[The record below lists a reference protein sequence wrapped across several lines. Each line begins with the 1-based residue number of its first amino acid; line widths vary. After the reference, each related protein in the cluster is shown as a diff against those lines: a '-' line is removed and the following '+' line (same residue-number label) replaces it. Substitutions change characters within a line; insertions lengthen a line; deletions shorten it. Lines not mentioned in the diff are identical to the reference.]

1 MNAEIMVGQKPF
13 IDLRLKSLLLV
24 LMLLIFTICP
34 AAALEVPKL
43 QGRVNDLAG
52 LISRGTEA
60 ELERRM
66 AELESS
72 DSTQL
77 VILTITSLE
86 GEVLE
91 EYSIKVA
98 EEWGIGQK
106 GYDNGALL
114 LVSKNDRAVRLEVG
128 YGLEGSLTDLLAGRI
143 IDNEILPNFS
153 AGRFDA
159 GFLKG
164 IEAVTAAVKG
174 EYKTEAKPSSRA
186 GSVRSG
192 RSLMPFFI
200 IFIVVAMLGSKKRI
214 FGGLAGAV
222 LIPVIGVFVLS
233 LGLQMLFFLIPLG
246 FIGGLI
252 LPGFYFLPGIGMG
265 RRSHYHGGGGFS
277 GGSFGGGFSGG
288 GGGFGGGGASG
299 GW

>member
-1 MNAEIMVGQKPF
+1 MNSKIMAGQGSF
-13 IDLRLKSLLLV
+13 INLRLKSLLLV
-24 LMLLIFTICP
+24 LALLIFTLYP

-52 LISRGTEA
+52 LISRGTEV
-60 ELERRM
+60 ELERQM

-77 VILTITSLE
+77 VILTIASLE

-91 EYSIKVA
+91 EYSIRVA

-114 LVSKNDRAVRLEVG
+114 LVSKNDHEVRLEVG
-128 YGLEGSLTDLLAGRI
+128 YGLEGNLTDLLAGRI

-174 EYKTEAKPSSRA
+174 EYKAEAKPSSRA

-222 LIPVIGVFVLS
+222 LIPVVGVFVLS

-265 RRSHYHGGGGFS
+265 RRSHYRSGGGFS
-277 GGSFGGGFSGG
+277 SFGGGGFSGG

>member
-1 MNAEIMVGQKPF
+1 MNSEIMVGRRSF
-13 IDLRLKSLLLV
+13 INLGLNNLLLV
-24 LMLLIFTICP
+24 LVLLVFTLCP

-91 EYSIKVA
+91 EYSIRVA
-98 EEWGIGQK
+98 EEWGIGQE

-174 EYKTEAKPSSRA
+174 EYKAEAKPSSRA
-186 GSVRSG
+186 GSLRSG
-192 RSLMPFFI
+192 RSLMPFLI
-200 IFIVVAMLGSKKRI
+200 IFIVVAMIGSKKRI

-222 LIPVIGVFVLS
+222 LVPVIGVFVLS

-265 RRSHYHGGGGFS
+265 RRSHYYGGGGFS
-277 GGSFGGGFSGG
+277 SFGGGGFSGG

>member
-1 MNAEIMVGQKPF
+1 MNSEIMVGRRSF
-13 IDLRLKSLLLV
+13 INLRLNNLLLV
-24 LMLLIFTICP
+24 LVLLVFTLCP

-72 DSTQL
+72 DSTQF

-86 GEVLE
+86 GEVPE
-91 EYSIKVA
+91 EYSIRVA
-98 EEWGIGQK
+98 EEWGIGQE
-106 GYDNGALL
+106 GYDNGVLL
-114 LVSKNDRAVRLEVG
+114 LVSKNDREVRLEVG

-174 EYKTEAKPSSRA
+174 EYKAEAKPSSRA
-186 GSVRSG
+186 GSLRSG
-192 RSLMPFFI
+192 RSLMPFLI
-200 IFIVVAMLGSKKRI
+200 IFIVVAMIGSKKRI

-222 LIPVIGVFVLS
+222 LVPVIGVFVLS

-252 LPGFYFLPGIGMG
+252 VPGFYFLPGIGMG

-277 GGSFGGGFSGG
+277 SFGGGGFSGG

>member
-1 MNAEIMVGQKPF
+1 MNSEIMVGQKPF
-13 IDLRLKSLLLV
+13 INLRLKCLLLV
-24 LMLLIFTICP
+24 LVLLIFTLCP

-60 ELERRM
+60 ELERRI

-114 LVSKNDRAVRLEVG
+114 LVSKND
-128 YGLEGSLTDLLAGRI
+128 
-143 IDNEILPNFS
+143 
-153 AGRFDA
+153 
-159 GFLKG
+159 
-164 IEAVTAAVKG
+164 
-174 EYKTEAKPSSRA
+174 
-186 GSVRSG
+186 
-192 RSLMPFFI
+192 
-200 IFIVVAMLGSKKRI
+200 
-214 FGGLAGAV
+214 
-222 LIPVIGVFVLS
+222 
-233 LGLQMLFFLIPLG
+233 
-246 FIGGLI
+246 
-252 LPGFYFLPGIGMG
+252 
-265 RRSHYHGGGGFS
+265 H
-277 GGSFGGGFSGG
+277 
-288 GGGFGGGGASG
+288 
-299 GW
+299 

>member
-1 MNAEIMVGQKPF
+1 MNSEIIAGQRSF
-13 IDLRLKSLLLV
+13 INLSLKRLLLV
-24 LMLLIFTICP
+24 LVLLILTLWP
-34 AAALEVPKL
+34 AATLEVPKL

-60 ELERRM
+60 ELERRI

-86 GEVLE
+86 GEALE
-91 EYSIKVA
+91 EYSLRVA

-114 LVSKNDRAVRLEVG
+114 LVSKNDREVRLEVG
-128 YGLEGSLTDLLAGRI
+128 YGLEGNLTDLLAGRI

-164 IEAVTAAVKG
+164 LEAVTTAVRG
-174 EYKTEAKPSSRA
+174 EYKAEAKTSSRA
-186 GSVRSG
+186 VSVRSG

-222 LIPVIGVFVLS
+222 LVPVIGVFVLS

-277 GGSFGGGFSGG
+277 GFGGGGFSGG

>member
-1 MNAEIMVGQKPF
+1 MNSEIKVGQKRF

-24 LMLLIFTICP
+24 LALLILSICP

-60 ELERRM
+60 ELEGRI

-77 VILTITSLE
+77 VILTVTSLE

-106 GYDNGALL
+106 GYDNGVLL

-174 EYKTEAKPSSRA
+174 EYKAEAKPASRA
-186 GSVRSG
+186 VSVRSG

-233 LGLQMLFFLIPLG
+233 LGLQMLFLLIPLG

-252 LPGFYFLPGIGMG
+252 LPGLYFLPGIGMG

-277 GGSFGGGFSGG
+277 SFGGGGFSGG

>member
-1 MNAEIMVGQKPF
+1 MNSKIMAGLRFF
-13 IDLRLKSLLLV
+13 INLRLKSLLLV
-24 LMLLIFTICP
+24 LVLFILTICP

-60 ELERRM
+60 ELERQM

-77 VILTITSLE
+77 VILTISSLE

-91 EYSIKVA
+91 EYSIRVA

-114 LVSKNDRAVRLEVG
+114 LVSKNDHSVRLEVG

-164 IEAVTAAVKG
+164 IEAVTAAVRG
-174 EYKTEAKPSSRA
+174 EYKAEAKPSSRA
-186 GSVRSG
+186 GSIRSG

-222 LIPVIGVFVLS
+222 LIPVVGVFVLS

-265 RRSHYHGGGGFS
+265 RRSHYGSGGGFS
-277 GGSFGGGFSGG
+277 SFGGGGFSGG

>member
-1 MNAEIMVGQKPF
+1 MNSEIMVGRGSF
-13 IDLRLKSLLLV
+13 INLRLNNLLLV
-24 LMLLIFTICP
+24 LVLLVFTLCP

-91 EYSIKVA
+91 EYSIRVA
-98 EEWGIGQK
+98 EEWGIGQE

-143 IDNEILPNFS
+143 VDNEILPNFS

-174 EYKTEAKPSSRA
+174 EYKAEAKPSSRA
-186 GSVRSG
+186 GSLRSG
-192 RSLMPFFI
+192 RSLMPFLI
-200 IFIVVAMLGSKKRI
+200 IFIVVAMIGSKKRI

-222 LIPVIGVFVLS
+222 LVPVIGVFVLS

-252 LPGFYFLPGIGMG
+252 VPGFYFLPGIGMG

-277 GGSFGGGFSGG
+277 SFGGGGFSGG

>member
-1 MNAEIMVGQKPF
+1 MNSEIMVGQRSF
-13 IDLRLKSLLLV
+13 INLRLNNLLLV
-24 LMLLIFTICP
+24 LVLLIFTLCP
-34 AAALEVPKL
+34 AAALDVPKL

-60 ELERRM
+60 ELESRM

-91 EYSIKVA
+91 EYSIRVA

-114 LVSKNDRAVRLEVG
+114 LVSKNDRSVRLEVG

-164 IEAVTAAVKG
+164 VEAVTAAVKG
-174 EYKTEAKPSSRA
+174 EYKAEAKASSRV

-200 IFIVVAMLGSKKRI
+200 IFIVVAMIGSKKRI

-222 LIPVIGVFVLS
+222 LVPVIGVFVLS

-246 FIGGLI
+246 FIGGLV

-277 GGSFGGGFSGG
+277 SFGGGGFSGG